1 MESIGNDVGQLG
13 VIEPRYKR
21 VEIFDEK
28 GEDYLV
34 FDGERKLT
42 QKRAKGFKIEIEL
55 ERVES
60 L

>member
-1 MESIGNDVGQLG
+1 

-42 QKRAKGFKIEIEL
+42 
-55 ERVES
+55 
-60 L
+60 